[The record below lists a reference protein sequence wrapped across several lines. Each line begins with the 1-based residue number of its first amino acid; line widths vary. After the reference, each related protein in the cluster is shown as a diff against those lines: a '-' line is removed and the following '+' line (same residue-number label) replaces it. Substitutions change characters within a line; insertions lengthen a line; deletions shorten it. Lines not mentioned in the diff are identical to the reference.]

1 MYNPINNHIMK
12 ANIKTLKRVL
22 EKVAKAHN
30 CDFEDYS
37 DEGQLL
43 VCSETP
49 ATICDVHLVL
59 DGFFGN
65 HKAAEHSGWGSVTIW
80 LDESMDSNRT
90 ISAIDRRTIRMA
102 LPSGTRL

>member
-1 MYNPINNHIMK
+1 MK

-22 EKVAKAHN
+22 KKVAEAHH
-30 CDFEDYS
+30 CEFKDWS
-37 DEGQLL
+37 DEGQLGIH
-43 VCSETP
+43 SETP

-65 HKAAEHSGWGSVTIW
+65 HHASEVGYGYINVW
-80 LDESMDSNRT
+80 LDESMDTDRT
-90 ISAIDRRTIRMA
+90 ISAIDMRTIRMA